1 MMRVMLPATWA
12 GVSSR
17 FRVSQQRDDDSKT
30 CRYART
36 RSQGC
41 AAIVMGKGMSLFST
55 LFGASSKIE
64 VEPPEHAVIVHF
76 EYDGSHDLKP
86 LLDLQER
93 LQAVIAAA
101 QAGEFEG
108 KEIGAD
114 GTNGRLFMFGPDA
127 DRLFEVIKPLLAACP
142 FMGGAR
148 VQLLYGPPEEG
159 VRERNILLGER
170 LADAG

>member
-1 MMRVMLPATWA
+1 
-12 GVSSR
+12 
-17 FRVSQQRDDDSKT
+17 
-30 CRYART
+30 
-36 RSQGC
+36 
-41 AAIVMGKGMSLFST
+41 MSLFST